1 MKIDGFDAWCERAVA
16 LIKYKPDRKKIQ
28 AELHAHIEDK
38 YEALAAGGMTSV
50 QAEEQA
56 VSAMGDAGEIAKA
69 LAKIHKPFWGY
80 MLRLTK
86 IVLAFVA
93 VLMIFSL
100 AGFSDRVY
108 ICAEPDSMFHA
119 ERFENGNYNT
129 SECVFS
135 IEPNVSASCDGY
147 TFTVTKAALWHD
159 EGILTDEEPIVS
171 VGSGAEGESAESY
184 TLYYLMT
191 VTSPLPWAEYA
202 EIPRR
207 MYAVDS
213 LGNYYYSCY
222 DNAYTDELALRGNPY
237 RTSYF
242 TYTYSMWTNSFASQ
256 DAQWLEFR
264 YERDGR
270 SIALRV
276 DFPGGETS

>member
-100 AGFSDRVY
+100 AGFSDRV
-108 ICAEPDSMFHA
+108 
-119 ERFENGNYNT
+119 
-129 SECVFS
+129 
-135 IEPNVSASCDGY
+135 
-147 TFTVTKAALWHD
+147 
-159 EGILTDEEPIVS
+159 
-171 VGSGAEGESAESY
+171 
-184 TLYYLMT
+184 
-191 VTSPLPWAEYA
+191 
-202 EIPRR
+202 
-207 MYAVDS
+207 
-213 LGNYYYSCY
+213 
-222 DNAYTDELALRGNPY
+222 
-237 RTSYF
+237 
-242 TYTYSMWTNSFASQ
+242 
-256 DAQWLEFR
+256 
-264 YERDGR
+264 
-270 SIALRV
+270 
-276 DFPGGETS
+276 